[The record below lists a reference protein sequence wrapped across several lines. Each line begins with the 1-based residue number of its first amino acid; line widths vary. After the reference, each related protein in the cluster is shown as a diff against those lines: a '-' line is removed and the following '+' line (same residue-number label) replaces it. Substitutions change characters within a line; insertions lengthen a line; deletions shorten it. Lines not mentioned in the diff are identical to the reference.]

1 VSRLGTALVGSLVEA
16 WQELRIHR
24 TRVLLSLIGVA
35 VAVCAI
41 TTVVGLGA
49 VAEQATMEQSERQ
62 SGRPAS
68 LSLYAS
74 MNDGTAPPE
83 ATMQEAWASVLARYD
98 ITYASRVMNSS
109 KTVQFADG
117 AAPVTVL
124 GVDRE
129 YGTMHRMQLSEGT
142 WFTER
147 DALRLAPAV
156 LVNSVFYD
164 RLGRPDLADHPTA
177 TIIGAQNTTA
187 VITGVYPSSTWDTSP
202 AMYVLFDTLTALS
215 VDSPADPMGYGSP
228 APQYEMWVPPELAED
243 LTLAVQRDVQSAL
256 GSGAT
261 AQINRQDYASF
272 NGDPYLPLKL
282 MVGGVAGLV
291 LLLGALG
298 LVNIALVTLKQRIRE
313 IGIRRSFGATA
324 GRVFF
329 AVMMESV
336 VATVV
341 AGIVGVIAAV
351 LIVKNPLLEDLIGQ
365 GQITDF
371 PPFPVE
377 AAVLGLVCA
386 TVVGA
391 LAGLVP
397 ALVAVR
403 VKVIDAI
410 RF

>member
-1 VSRLGTALVGSLVEA
+1 MSRLATNVVGSFVEA

-24 TRVLLSLIGVA
+24 TRVMLSLIGVA

-49 VAEQATMEQSERQ
+49 LAQQAQVEQSERS

-68 LSLYAS
+68 LSVYVSTA
-74 MNDGTAPPE
+74 DGTPLPA
-83 ATMQEAWASVLARYD
+83 ALMQEAWQSAIERYD
-98 ITYASRVMNSS
+98 VTYASRVLTTSQ
-109 KTVQFADG
+109 TVQFADG
-117 AAPVTVL
+117 AAMVMAT
-124 GVDRE
+124 GVDQP
-129 YGTMHRMQLSEGT
+129 YGTMHRLKISSGT
-142 WFTER
+142 WFAPD
-147 DALRLAPAV
+147 DALRLAPAI

-164 RLGRPDLADHPTA
+164 RIGAPDLATHPTA
-177 TIIGAQNTTA
+177 TLVGAQNTTA
-187 VITGVYPSSTWDTSP
+187 IIIGVYPSNVWETEPTMFMLADALAASTPVT
-202 AMYVLFDTLTALS
+202 T
-215 VDSPADPMGYGSP
+215 VDPGMYGSP
-228 APQYEMWVPPELAED
+228 QTQYEMWVPPAVAAD
-243 LTLAVQRDVQSAL
+243 LSIALERDIQGAL
-256 GSGAT
+256 GDGAT
-261 AQINRQDYASF
+261 ASVNRQDYASF
-272 NGDPYLPLKL
+272 DGDPYLPLKL

-341 AGIVGVIAAV
+341 AGGIGVIAAV
-351 LIVKNPLLEDLIGQ
+351 LIVKNPLVEGFIGQ
-365 GQITDF
+365 GQVTDF

-377 AAVLGLVCA
+377 AAILGLICS

-410 RF
+410 RY